1 MKKLAHFIVIFL
13 IFVLASCE
21 DKKKIDDLYQKISN
35 LEKQIQIL
43 KNQKPDIKILQ
54 EQLSDVVEEIYPI
67 VVTIFTYQK
76 DGKDKYL
83 KSFKYFDDLNLFE
96 SESLGSGFVI
106 RKDQKYMYIV
116 TNAHVIGKS
125 KKIIIKFFNGYETK
139 AQIQGIDQKT
149 DIAVLKVELTDSIK
163 NIKPAKCGTIKNMKI
178 GYFVIAAGSPYS
190 LGHTFTFGIIS
201 ALGRNL
207 GISTFENF
215 IQTDAAI
222 NPGDSGGPLINIRG
236 EIIGMN
242 TAIIQTGQG
251 IGFAIPIDT
260 VKSITDELIKYGK
273 VIRGWLGVL
282 VQNIPLRLKEKY
294 NIKNGVLVIKV
305 FDSSPAKK
313 SGIHVGD
320 IILTLNNTEIKDAN
334 TLKYLIS
341 QLKPGQTINLK
352 VLRNSKILDIKVNI
366 EKSPRE

>member
-1 MKKLAHFIVIFL
+1 MRKIFL
-13 IFVLASCE
+13 FILIGFVIQSCDSNRDYLDRLE
-21 DKKKIDDLYQKISN
+21 N
-35 LEKQIQIL
+35 LEKQIKTL
-43 KNQKPDIKILQ
+43 EKKSDIEIIQ
-54 EQLSDVVEEIYPI
+54 EQISEAVREIYPI

-76 DGKDKYL
+76 DGKDKYPR
-83 KSFKYFDDLNLFE
+83 SFRYFDDISPFE

-106 RKDQKYMYIV
+106 KKDKDFLYIV

-125 KKIIIKFFNGYETK
+125 KKVIIKFYNGYETK

-149 DIAVLKVELTDSIK
+149 DIAVLKVKISERIED
-163 NIKPAKCGTIKNMKI
+163 IKPAKCGTIENMKI

-222 NPGDSGGPLINIRG
+222 NPGDSGGPLINIKG
-236 EIIGMN
+236 EVIGMN

-251 IGFAIPIDT
+251 IGFAIPIDI
-260 VKSITDELIKYGK
+260 VKSITDELIQHGK

-282 VQNIPLRLKEKY
+282 VQNVPESLKEKY
-294 NIKNGVLVIKV
+294 RIKNGVLVIKV
-305 FDSSPAKK
+305 FDYSPAKK
-313 SGIHVGD
+313 AGLNVGD
-320 IILTLNNTEIKDAN
+320 IILNLNGKQVLNASN
-334 TLKYLIS
+334 LKYLIS
-341 QLKPGQTINLK
+341 QLKPGQTITL
-352 VLRNSKILDIKVNI
+352 KILRDGKIVEIKVNI
-366 EKSPRE
+366 ERSPTG